1 MENIENFKISNI
13 ENIDLLAMFNTTD
26 NYFKKK
32 NISILYFILSYIIV
46 LIF

>member
-32 NISILYFILSYIIV
+32 KIFPFSISSYPILLY
-46 LIF
+46 

>member
-32 NISILYFILSYIIV
+32 IFPFSISSYPILLY
-46 LIF
+46 